1 MEANVIP
8 SADDVVSESAP
19 GALAF
24 EEIRPKRI
32 YSKPKNLFSQRKVAV
47 SKGPQG
53 RHNAIGDP
61 TAHRPCTLSGQWK
74 LYALMVTFDII

>member
-1 MEANVIP
+1 MRVHYGHSQIP
-8 SADDVVSESAP
+8 FPSDDVVSESAP

-24 EEIRPKRI
+24 EEVKPKQI
-32 YSKPKNLFSQRKVAV
+32 YSKPKNLFSHRRTPI

-61 TAHRPCTLSGQWK
+61 TAHRPCTLSG
-74 LYALMVTFDII
+74 